1 MPHGSPAE
9 IVSFDR
15 FLERRRRLFRP
26 VPPPQTVGAP
36 TSTDPG
42 NSARLE
48 KEPRTT
54 KTTAVACRLPE
65 RMTT

>member
-15 FLERRRRLFRP
+15 FLERRQRLFREA
-26 VPPPQTVGAP
+26 PPPENVGPPA
-36 TSTDPG
+36 STDPG
-42 NSARLE
+42 NSAERD